1 MIDISKLASVQQCRN
16 LMSNAKRLGREDV
29 RRAALRRCVQLQAPT
44 DTDPV
49 VGGFGGM
56 LVALEEVFLQR
67 YGRALK
73 ANRTRAKAK
82 AAGIMTVL
90 TDWAR
95 GRGQGSGFEML
106 VEEGLGDYTGEYVV
120 AVTPMRCSRRAA
132 SSRRTES
139 LCRGRAKPSQPT
151 DSSSETTPCRPRQG
165 VVSC

>member
-1 MIDISKLASVQQCRN
+1 MIDVSKLATVQQCRN
-16 LMSNAKRLGREDV
+16 LMGNAKRLGREDV

-120 AVTPMRCSRRAA
+120 AVNPARFGADAVFATRSKLAA
-132 SSRRTES
+132 NGVA
-139 LCRGRAKPSQPT
+139 LPGPT
-151 DSSSETTPCRPRQG
+151 
-165 VVSC
+165 